1 MNHSERIYESCHA
14 IAAAIREAESCKETG
29 EEKVILFNILFI
41 ILILITFVMPVR
53 QGYIVNH

>member
-1 MNHSERIYESCHA
+1 MNHSERIYS
-14 IAAAIREAESCKETG
+14 SPFG
-29 EEKVILFNILFI
+29 NMLFI